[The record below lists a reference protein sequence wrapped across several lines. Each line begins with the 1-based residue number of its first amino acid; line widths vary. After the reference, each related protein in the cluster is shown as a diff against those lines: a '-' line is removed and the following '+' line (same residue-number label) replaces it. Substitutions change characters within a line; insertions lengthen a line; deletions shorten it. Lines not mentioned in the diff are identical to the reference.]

1 LERGQKSDKAK
12 VGHPK
17 VVMGIVIDSSVLI
30 AWERKHLDL
39 ETQLAEHVE
48 EEFAISAMTA
58 SELLHGV
65 HRATTPAQ
73 RSQREAF
80 VEGLLLRIPVFSFGL
95 VTARA
100 HARLSAEL
108 AAKKIPVGPHD
119 LIIAAT
125 AMANGY
131 SVAAHDKRS
140 FPKIPGLNFLRW

>member
-1 LERGQKSDKAK
+1 
-12 VGHPK
+12 
-17 VVMGIVIDSSVLI
+17 MGIVIDSSVLI
-30 AWERKHLDL
+30 AWERKRLDL

-48 EEFAISAMTA
+48 EDFAISAMTA
-58 SELLHGV
+58 FELLHGV

-80 VEGLLLRIPVFSFGL
+80 VEGLLLRVPDFPFGL
-95 VTARA
+95 VTARV

-108 AAKKIPVGPHD
+108 SANKTPVGPHD

-131 SVAAHDKRS
+131 SVAAHDERS
-140 FPKIPGLNFLRW
+140 FPKIPGLIFLRW

>member
-1 LERGQKSDKAK
+1 
-12 VGHPK
+12 
-17 VVMGIVIDSSVLI
+17 
-30 AWERKHLDL
+30 
-39 ETQLAEHVE
+39 
-48 EEFAISAMTA
+48 MTA

-65 HRATTPAQ
+65 HRAATPAQ

-95 VTARA
+95 VTARV
-100 HARLSAEL
+100 HARLSSEL

-131 SVAAHDKRS
+131 AVAARDERN
-140 FPKIPGLNFLRW
+140 FPKIPGLTVLRW

>member
-1 LERGQKSDKAK
+1 
-12 VGHPK
+12 
-17 VVMGIVIDSSVLI
+17 MGIVIDSSVLI
-30 AWERKHLDL
+30 ARERKQLDL
-39 ETQLAEHVE
+39 ETQVADHVE
-48 EEFAISAMTA
+48 EDFAISAMTA

-95 VTARA
+95 VTARI
-100 HARLSAEL
+100 HARLSSEL

-131 SVAAHDKRS
+131 AVAARDERS
-140 FPKIPGLNFLRW
+140 FPKVPGLTVLRR